1 MSFVLGNKS
10 KQNLAGVNL
19 VLVDVVQLAL
29 TISVIDF
36 GIPADGGIRTA
47 ERQKE
52 LFDAKKSKADGYV
65 KKRKHQSGNAS
76 DVYAFVDGQASWDE
90 KHLALVAAAILQA
103 ANQLGVHLVW
113 GGLWKGFR
121 DMPHFEIKERK

>member
-52 LFDAKKSKADGYV
+52 LFDAKK
-65 KKRKHQSGNAS
+65 
-76 DVYAFVDGQASWDE
+76 
-90 KHLALVAAAILQA
+90 
-103 ANQLGVHLVW
+103 
-113 GGLWKGFR
+113 
-121 DMPHFEIKERK
+121 